1 MNNKLSV
8 GDTFYDPKTCE
19 FWVSVMAFGKILM
32 TKRRYLWEA
41 TSEELEELIKIE
53 D

>member
-1 MNNKLSV
+1 MKNKLSA
-8 GDTFYDPKTCE
+8 GDSFYDPKACE
-19 FWVSVMAFGKILM
+19 VWVAVMVFGKILM

-41 TSEELEELIKIE
+41 SSEELEELIKME